1 MLLIKQM
8 ARNLILIISLFIIG
22 CFSESSNHINDLIPR
37 DSFKNIL
44 IDIEKQTHRSNL
56 DLDSLKHLNHDSLL
70 LTSILINYNFPVSKY
85 EKTLVFYLDRPE
97 EMLRLLHEVK
107 DSLGS

>member
-8 ARNLILIISLFIIG
+8 ARNWILIISLFVIG
-22 CFSESSNHINDLIPR
+22 CVSESSNYMDDLIPR
-37 DSFKNIL
+37 DAFKSIL
-44 IDIEKQTHRSNL
+44 IDIEKKQDWSKPEI
-56 DLDSLKHLNHDSLL
+56 DSSQSIHQDSLL
-70 LTSILINYNFPVSKY
+70 LTSILINYNLSVSKY

-97 EMLRLLHEVK
+97 EMLQLLHEVK